1 MAQMLVR
8 VVDRNSADPYK
19 HAQLTK
25 RGDVIAVVDDGHVWR
40 PAELAG
46 DQWVVVHVD
55 AEPKDLTDFVQE
67 ESPDPKNPTNLLK
80 RRAIGFNLDAY
91 LQSTHLHQGLTLTQA
106 KAFTVQKP
114 PTPDPNVL

>member
-25 RGDVIAVVDDGHVWR
+25 RGDVIVIVDDAHVWSS
-40 PAELAG
+40 AELAG
-46 DQWVVVHVD
+46 DQWIVVKVD
-55 AEPKDLTDFVQE
+55 AEPKDLIEFVQE
-67 ESPDPKNPTNLLK
+67 EPFDAKNPTNILK
-80 RRAIGFNLDAY
+80 RRNIGFNLAAY
-91 LQSTHLHQGLTLTQA
+91 LQSPHLHQGLTLTQA
-106 KAFTVQKP
+106 KAFSVQKP